1 MAKKQNSNNADPV
14 RAKAKA
20 MREAQKKADQRSR
33 NIVVSTV
40 VVIIVAIIAAL
51 VIVVVSQKNGSGD
64 NTTQSESSQS
74 SAVNTVSDGAPIII
88 SPKGVGVKDAS
99 LPDLTLYYSYTCHWC
114 TYLETAVG
122 QKLVDEADA
131 GKYNLLLQPVSTA
144 TMPWQAPATAA
155 ALAVAADEP
164 DKFVAFHQA
173 LMEYFNK
180 EYTAQDG
187 TVINDANASIKE
199 VKEIAKQVGIKQS
212 LIDQFPTQADAYLEA
227 SNNEWT
233 EADVKGRAKDSLGTP
248 EVVYKGEKV
257 KWTQGTDEEIYDS
270 IVNEMARIDKESK

>member
-1 MAKKQNSNNADPV
+1 MAKKQSGNSLDPV

-20 MREAQKKADQRSR
+20 MRDAQQKADKRNR
-33 NIVVSTV
+33 NIVISTV
-40 VVIIVAIIAAL
+40 AVIIVAIIAAL
-51 VIVVVSQKNGSGD
+51 VIVVASQNSSSKESA
-64 NTTQSESSQS
+64 QSSQS
-74 SAVNTVSDGAPIII
+74 GQSIAVDGKPIII

-131 GKYNLLLQPVSTA
+131 GKYNLVLQPVSTA
-144 TMPWQAPATAA
+144 TMAWQAPATAA
-155 ALAVAADEP
+155 ALMVAADEP

-173 LMEYFNK
+173 MMEYFN
-180 EYTAQDG
+180 EAYAAQDG
-187 TVINDANASIKE
+187 SVINDANASIKE
-199 VKEIAKQVGIKQS
+199 VKEIAKEVGVSQS
-212 LIDQFPTQADAYLEA
+212 IIDKFPTNADQYLQVA
-227 SNNEWT
+227 NDEWT
-233 EADVKGRAKDSLGTP
+233 NAKIKGREKDSLGTP

-257 KWTQGTDEEIYDS
+257 KWTQGTEEEIYNS